1 MSTRL
6 VWAAGPYTTLGA
18 ALLLKNLWCY
28 GLRKH
33 EFVKGMEGT
42 ALKQV
47 MFLFATSCHAAAT
60 GIPLPPIRLHGGAS
74 CSSTC
79 VTRAFTMIE
88 VLELHYRSSHTP
100 SSLREMYYLHCISSL
115 EPSRNVSKVTSDR
128 HRSRRQ
134 GLTLKQGT
142 KSTPASRSSLP
153 DSIMSQLLP
162 GEIFMTMCGIP
173 SFRLERVSTNL
184 SETWY
189 QLWTGWP
196 GLFLANCWRHENVS
210 HSVMSDSLWPHGL
223 LPTRL
228 LCPWDSPGKNT
239 GVGCHSLLQRIFP
252 TQGLNPGLLTAGRF
266 FTIWTTVVWSKWVWL
281 QNSQKVSSSPPL
293 NHPYGHSLRIGF
305 HLTAWKKVLL
315 TTKRA
320 WWPCSKDSGP

>member
-1 MSTRL
+1 MKKEKNNFYNHFNFKKKIRRNTWRVEALGWTQKSAVLMSTRL

-60 GIPLPPIRLHGGAS
+60 GIPLPPIRLHGGDS

-153 DSIMSQLLP
+153 DPIMSQLLP

-189 QLWTGWP
+189 
-196 GLFLANCWRHENVS
+196 
-210 HSVMSDSLWPHGL
+210 L
-223 LPTRL
+223 L
-228 LCPWDSPGKNT
+228 
-239 GVGCHSLLQRIFP
+239 
-252 TQGLNPGLLTAGRF
+252 
-266 FTIWTTVVWSKWVWL
+266 
-281 QNSQKVSSSPPL
+281 
-293 NHPYGHSLRIGF
+293 
-305 HLTAWKKVLL
+305 
-315 TTKRA
+315 
-320 WWPCSKDSGP
+320 